1 MSSKLRCS
9 TRQAAFKRCEL
20 KVEPEEV
27 QPQQE
32 PPAQLH
38 PGPILTEVII
48 LPAKK
53 LLEPQ
58 HLKFKMKDLLGA
70 V

>member
-1 MSSKLRCS
+1 M
-9 TRQAAFKRCEL
+9 
-20 KVEPEEV
+20 EPEEV

-32 PPAQLH
+32 PPVQLH
-38 PGPILTEVII
+38 PDPILTEVTI

>member
-1 MSSKLRCS
+1 MSSKLRCL
-9 TRQAAFKRCEL
+9 TRQVAFKRCEL

-32 PPAQLH
+32 PHAQLH
-38 PGPILTEVII
+38 PGQILTEVVI

-53 LLEPQ
+53 LPEPQ
-58 HLKFKMKDLLGA
+58 LLKFKMNSLLRA

>member
-1 MSSKLRCS
+1 M
-9 TRQAAFKRCEL
+9 
-20 KVEPEEV
+20 EPEEV

-32 PPAQLH
+32 PLAPLH
-38 PGPILTEVII
+38 PGPILTEVTI

-58 HLKFKMKDLLGA
+58 LLKFKMKDLLGA